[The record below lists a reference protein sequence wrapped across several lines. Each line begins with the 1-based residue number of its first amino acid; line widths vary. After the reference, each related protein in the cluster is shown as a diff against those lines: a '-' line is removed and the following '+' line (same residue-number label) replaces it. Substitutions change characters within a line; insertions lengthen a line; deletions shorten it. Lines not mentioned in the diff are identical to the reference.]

1 MKTVFA
7 HLLFLVLSVTIASE
21 VYSQPRLLIDQNEK
35 PEKVVS
41 GLKFTEGP
49 IWTSEGRLQFTDLE
63 ADSIYEMG
71 PGNKLRLLRRPSHF
85 ANGLALD
92 RDGATLIAEH
102 ATRRIVK
109 QSPGGELVTLAD
121 NFQGIAL
128 NSPNDLVVRNNDGAI
143 FFTDPPFGLMK
154 PWGPENKKQDL
165 PHQGVYRIDRL
176 TGKVMLESAAL
187 TYPNGLALS
196 RDEKHLYVGDSFTS
210 EIFRFDVAQ
219 NGALS
224 GKKLFIDLKVQNPKG
239 LPFGFSG
246 YRNPVDGMR
255 FDQDGNLWTTGPGG
269 VVVIDA
275 EAKIIQ
281 QIKIPDQT
289 TNLAWGGPN
298 RDVLFITAKGGVW
311 RLRTKVRGHN

>member
-1 MKTVFA
+1 MKIVFTRLFF
-7 HLLFLVLSVTIASE
+7 LLLSVAIATE
-21 VYSQPRLLIDQNEK
+21 AYCQPRLLIDQNEK

-49 IWTSEGRLQFTDLE
+49 IWTGEGKLQFTDLE
-63 ADSIYEMG
+63 ADSIYELG
-71 PGNKLRLLRRPSHF
+71 PGNALRLLRRPSNF

-92 RDGATLIAEH
+92 RDGAALIAEH

-109 QSPGGELVTLAD
+109 QSPGGEFVTLAD
-121 NFQGIAL
+121 NFQGVSL
-128 NSPNDLVVRNNDGAI
+128 NSPNDLVVRLTDGAI

-154 PWGPENKKQDL
+154 PWGQENKKQDL

-176 TGKVMLESAAL
+176 TGKVILESAAL

-239 LPFGFSG
+239 LPFGFAG
-246 YRNPVDGMR
+246 DRNPVDGMR
-255 FDQDGNLWTTGPGG
+255 FDQDGNLWTTGQVGWLLLMLMQKLLN
-269 VVVIDA
+269 
-275 EAKIIQ
+275 E
-281 QIKIPDQT
+281 
-289 TNLAWGGPN
+289 
-298 RDVLFITAKGGVW
+298 
-311 RLRTKVRGHN
+311 